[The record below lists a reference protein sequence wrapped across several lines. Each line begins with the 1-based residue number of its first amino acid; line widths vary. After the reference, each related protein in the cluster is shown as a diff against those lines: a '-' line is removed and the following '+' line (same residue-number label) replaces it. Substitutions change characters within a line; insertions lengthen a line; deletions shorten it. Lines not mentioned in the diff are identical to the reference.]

1 MLRYGG
7 LIKMG
12 SGRELVMNE
21 GRQLSARMLVK
32 SRVQSKLTFPTAYF
46 LIAFYQLQR
55 GNIPVR
61 KFKSILTDFAT
72 RKS

>member
-21 GRQLSARMLVK
+21 GRQLGARMLVK

-46 LIAFYQLQR
+46 LIAFY
-55 GNIPVR
+55 
-61 KFKSILTDFAT
+61 
-72 RKS
+72 